1 MILFRIGQKIGV
13 FLLALFKL
21 SFNVYLS
28 VSHLPDIALGAGSTV
43 VNRTDRQ
50 GWDWVEASEAFASGT
65 EFKGAPETQHLR

>member
-1 MILFRIGQKIGV
+1 MVPFRIGQKIEV

-28 VSHLPDIALGAGSTV
+28 ASCLPDIALRAGSTV

-50 GWDWVEASEAFASGT
+50 GWDWGEASEAFASGA
-65 EFKGAPETQHLR
+65 EFKGHQKLSI